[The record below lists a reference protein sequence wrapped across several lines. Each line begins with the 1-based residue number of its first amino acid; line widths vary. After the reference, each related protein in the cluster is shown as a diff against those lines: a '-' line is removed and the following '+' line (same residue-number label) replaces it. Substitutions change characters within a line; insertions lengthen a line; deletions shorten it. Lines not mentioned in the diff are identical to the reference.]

1 MENFSLLHPT
11 NSNASYRTLNKE
23 ALNDLS
29 VDYICDALTKEQYE
43 RNSIKQ
49 LLINITDDEE
59 VIKYRCDVFEDFLRF
74 PKLRDDLSALLVKL
88 NDLREIERFQK
99 DTEASSLWQ
108 LVNRLRE
115 MDG

>member
-1 MENFSLLHPT
+1 MEKFSLLHPT

-23 ALNDLS
+23 ALSDLS

-59 VIKYRCDVFEDFLRF
+59 VIKYRCDVFEDFSVFRNF
-74 PKLRDDLSALLVKL
+74 VMIYPH
-88 NDLREIERFQK
+88 
-99 DTEASSLWQ
+99 SL
-108 LVNRLRE
+108 
-115 MDG
+115 

>member
-49 LLINITDDEE
+49 LLINITDDE
-59 VIKYRCDVFEDFLRF
+59 
-74 PKLRDDLSALLVKL
+74 
-88 NDLREIERFQK
+88 
-99 DTEASSLWQ
+99 
-108 LVNRLRE
+108 
-115 MDG
+115 